1 MSTRAKLKRAPKRAA
16 KAGPKRQIRANPKRA
31 ARIEVLITPENM
43 AVIERAA
50 EIQGRT
56 VKKFV
61 AAAAREV
68 AHREIEQ
75 THIIRLSV
83 EDHKR
88 FMEAL
93 RNPPEPNDALRRAF
107 ESHKRLIQS
116 DV

>member
-1 MSTRAKLKRAPKRAA
+1 MPTRAKLKHASKRAA
-16 KAGPKRQIRANPKRA
+16 KPRRGAEARQGRN
-31 ARIEVLITPENM
+31 ARIEVKITPENL

-56 VKKFV
+56 VSQFV

-68 AHREIEQ
+68 AHREIEE
-75 THIIRLSV
+75 THVIRLAV

-93 RNPPEPNDALRRAF
+93 KNPPEPNIALRRAF
-107 ESHKRLIQS
+107 ESHRRLIRS